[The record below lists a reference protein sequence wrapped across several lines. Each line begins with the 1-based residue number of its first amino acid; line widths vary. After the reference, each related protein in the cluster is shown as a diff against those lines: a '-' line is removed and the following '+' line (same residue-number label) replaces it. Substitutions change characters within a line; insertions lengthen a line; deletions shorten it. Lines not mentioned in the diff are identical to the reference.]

1 MSQDSLIERLGRG
14 FISYLTRVGDAISQL
29 LNVLVL
35 FGDNANESISGR
47 SHRLKSRFRS
57 WAWLNAF
64 IDVVFGKDHC
74 ELAYLNDINRA
85 KKTISESAQ

>member
-1 MSQDSLIERLGRG
+1 MSQDSLIQPLGRE
-14 FISYLTRVGDAISQL
+14 FINYLSRVGDAISQL
-29 LNVLVL
+29 LNVLIL
-35 FGDNANESISGR
+35 FGNNANESISGR

-64 IDVVFGKDHC
+64 IDFIFGRDHC

-85 KKTISESAQ
+85 KKTISESTQ

>member
-1 MSQDSLIERLGRG
+1 MSQDSLVEPLGRG

-29 LNVLVL
+29 LNVLIL

-74 ELAYLNDINRA
+74 ELAYLNDIDRA

>member
-14 FISYLTRVGDAISQL
+14 FIGYLSRVGDAISQL

-64 IDVVFGKDHC
+64 IDFVFGKNHC
-74 ELAYLNDINRA
+74 ELAYLKDINRA